1 MNERLKILKIADFR
15 VACIAIFVLEF
26 SAMMVI
32 PIIPLYS
39 KTLGA
44 SATLIGSMFA
54 GYAVGRMVSLVPG
67 GYISDRKGD
76 VTVAGVTTL
85 CSALPPYLITL
96 FLNPQYFIILRTI
109 EGMFIGMAGPAF
121 YPAFY
126 SIVNRSINPKQRGL
140 AMGIYIFSSMLGA
153 VECLVGAAIMPT
165 TQKMVGEL
173 YSDTNLTGKAFG
185 IFLTLSGLG
194 SILGPFICSIFY
206 QVLNPRFV
214 FGVVGIVGLLC
225 LGIYLFVG
233 IVKSSAGNSDL

>member
-109 EGMFIGMAGPAF
+109 EGMFIGMAG
-121 YPAFY
+121 PAFY

>member
-1 MNERLKILKIADFR
+1 
-15 VACIAIFVLEF
+15 
-26 SAMMVI
+26 
-32 PIIPLYS
+32 
-39 KTLGA
+39 
-44 SATLIGSMFA
+44 
-54 GYAVGRMVSLVPG
+54 
-67 GYISDRKGD
+67 
-76 VTVAGVTTL
+76 
-85 CSALPPYLITL
+85 
-96 FLNPQYFIILRTI
+96 
-109 EGMFIGMAGPAF
+109 
-121 YPAFY
+121 
-126 SIVNRSINPKQRGL
+126 
-140 AMGIYIFSSMLGA
+140 MGIYIFSSMLGA